1 MACGWK
7 RVNGAP
13 PRGRDAMVSAMSDES
28 QPQPKPDAV
37 AEGGS
42 GGKPERHG
50 PPPTPFDHPLFLP
63 ALLVAGMLWFGY
75 DGWINQDPDMLE
87 HQEFNRYGFGVLTIA
102 AAWFGWKGWRE
113 WQEERA
119 ARDESAA
126 G

>member
-1 MACGWK
+1 MINNLA
-7 RVNGAP
+7 VEDQGAP
-13 PRGRDAMVSAMSDES
+13 A
-28 QPQPKPDAV
+28 
-37 AEGGS
+37 S
-42 GGKPERHG
+42 G
-50 PPPTPFDHPLFLP
+50 P
-63 ALLVAGMLWFGY
+63 ATMRWIMLLVAGMLWFGY

-87 HQEFNRYGFGVLTIA
+87 HQEFNRYGFGALTIA